1 MTTTRTLEETGN
13 EYHALGFNVLTL
25 GKLKNG
31 VLDKKAP
38 NGKEWATWYEDRQKD
53 VTSQAFARAT
63 GVALVSGI
71 GKLRCLDFD
80 ATKNADGTKNEV
92 PFDVVEDTCRGLG
105 INCNSYEWIVKTG
118 TGWHVWLL
126 CAEDLPNEMFDKA
139 STVNKAEC
147 TPRPNYEG
155 KFQHLELR
163 WAKHYTVAPP
173 SEHANGNKYTFKNCE
188 FPTAPPALVTA
199 DKVLEALEPI
209 VYFVAKKEGNS
220 GNDFRK
226 QAKPKHASELAGVR
240 AHWTPERVKSAL
252 ASIPAKLEH
261 IEWKKVVA
269 AVVDTGIGVEHCI
282 SLLEEWSPI
291 PPSEPQYEYI
301 IKNKLETVTH
311 KTLAY
316 IARQYGWKDEGELL
330 VAEHFQNFLQ
340 DNFELRFNEILRR
353 VEFRVHESES
363 WCVATERQF
372 KQWRVTFTKMVK
384 KRLSLEDAFDF
395 GTDSEICPPHDP
407 IRNYFDT
414 LPDWDGEDHIQKLA
428 ACVEL
433 RDEETRPT
441 FELHLRKWL
450 CGAYACGYYTARH
463 GNRNELFLILTG
475 KQGKRKTTFFRSLV
489 PLQLLD
495 YRLESISKDNEK
507 DAYSALSRSFIYID
521 EELSFLTKRENKTL
535 KKLTS
540 TEVFEFRDTYG
551 KFDEKYERRVS
562 FCGSTNE
569 GEFLQ
574 DDTGTRRFLV
584 HAVEKVDEDKLKGF
598 DISKVWSQAKALKE
612 SGFAHWL
619 NDEEIDTVEA
629 LNVGFSKSD
638 YDEDLL
644 LRYFRPARSN
654 ESGEWLQPSAIAERL
669 AVFHDNENTTSGA
682 SSYNGQIQYSKNAVT
697 RIKVDNRFIQR
708 LGALLGS
715 NGFASKNRKHNGSPR
730 KCYHV
735 VEIRSNDGADGQ
747 EKVPF

>member
-1 MTTTRTLEETGN
+1 MTTTRTLEEIGN

-38 NGKEWATWYEDRQKD
+38 NGKEWATWYEDRQADLK
-53 VTSQAFARAT
+53 SQAFGRAT

-71 GKLRCLDFD
+71 GNLRCLDFD
-80 ATKNADGTKNEV
+80 ATKNEDGTKNEV

-105 INCNSYEWIVKTG
+105 IDCNSYEWIVKTG

-126 CAEDLPNEMFDKA
+126 CAEDLPKEIFDKA

-147 TPRPNYEG
+147 TPRPNYVG

-199 DKVLEALEPI
+199 EKVLEALEPI

-252 ASIPAKLEH
+252 AVIPPQQDH
-261 IEWKKVVA
+261 ITWKKTVA
-269 AVVDTGIGVEHCI
+269 AVVDAIGAEQAI
-282 SLLEEWSPI
+282 PLLEEWSPI

-301 IKNKLETVTH
+301 IKNKLETVTS

-316 IARQYGWKDEGELL
+316 LAREHGWQEEGGLL
-330 VAEHFQNFLQ
+330 VAEQFQHFLQ

-353 VEFRVHESES
+353 VEFRVHGSES

-407 IRNYFDT
+407 IRSYFDA
-414 LPDWDGEDHIQKLA
+414 LPAWDGEDHIHKLA

-495 YRLESISKDNEK
+495 YRLESISKENEK

-521 EELSFLTKRENKTL
+521 EELSFLTKKENKTL

-584 HAVEKVDEDKLKGF
+584 HAVEKVDEDKLKRF

-619 NDEEIDTVEA
+619 NDDEIEA
-629 LNVGFSKSD
+629 LEAANSGYAKSD
-638 YDEDLL
+638 YDADLL
-644 LRYFRPARSN
+644 LRYFRPAMQN
-654 ESGEWLQPSAIAERL
+654 EKGEWLQTSEVVSRL
-669 AVFHDNENTTSGA
+669 AILHDNENTTSGA
-682 SSYNGQIQYSKNAVT
+682 SSYTSQIQYTKNAVT
-697 RIKVDNRFIQR
+697 RYKVDSRSTQR
-708 LGALLGS
+708 IGALLAA
-715 NGFASKNRKHNGSPR
+715 NGFTRTKKNVRGSSR
-730 KCYHV
+730 QCWHV
-735 VEIRSNDGADGQ
+735 VEVRANEQNDSQ
-747 EKVPF
+747 EEVPF